1 MSGLAEVLLTLGNR
15 VSGSDLRESQA
26 TERLRRLGG
35 RIFIG
40 HSEDQVDQDVDVV
53 VISTAVK
60 FSNPE
65 VVRARSM
72 RIPVIPR
79 AEMLAELMRMKD
91 GIAIAGSHGKT
102 TTTSMIATVLAEAG
116 LDPTVVIGGRLAEWG
131 GHARLGQGRILVAE
145 ADESDGTFLL
155 LSPTIAVVTNID
167 PEHLDHYGSVAE
179 LEASFLAFINKVPF
193 YGLAVLGLDHPR
205 VRSLLRE
212 VNKPYVTYGW
222 SPDAQIRGQELGVA
236 RHGLPTTVE
245 VMSDGTKLGELTLNL
260 PGRHFVSNALASV
273 AVARELGIPFST
285 LAAAL
290 AKFKGVERRFEIKG
304 EFRGVLVVDDYGHH
318 PEEVRAT
325 LKAARENFQRR
336 LVVVFQ
342 PHRYTRTQA
351 LFHEF
356 LSAFDDADL
365 LVLTPIYPAGEEPI
379 AGVRSEALYQSIRKR
394 GHLEVRF
401 VPERDSLL
409 SEVVSLVKPGDLFLT
424 LGAGDIH
431 RVGEELIRHLQS

>member
-1 MSGLAEVLLTLGNR
+1 MSGLAEVLLTLGHR
-15 VSGSDLRESQA
+15 VSGSDMRESQA

-40 HSEDQVDQDVDVV
+40 HSEDQVDEDVDVV

-65 VVRARSM
+65 VVRARSI

-102 TTTSMIATVLAEAG
+102 TTTSMIATILAEAG
-116 LDPTVVIGGRLAEWG
+116 LDPTVVIGGRIAEWG

-205 VRSLLRE
+205 VRSLLRQ

-222 SPDAQIRGQELGVA
+222 SQDAQIRALESREA
-236 RHGLPTTVE
+236 RHGLPTIVE
-245 VMSDGTKLGELTLNL
+245 VMSDGTKLGELTLNS
-260 PGRHFVSNALASV
+260 PGRHFVSNALAAV
-273 AVARELGIPFST
+273 AVARELEIPFST

-290 AKFKGVERRFEIKG
+290 ANFKGVERRFEIKG
-304 EFRGVLVVDDYGHH
+304 EFGGVLVVDDYGHH

-325 LKAARENFQRR
+325 LKAARENFPRR
-336 LVVVFQ
+336 LIVVFQ

-356 LSAFDDADL
+356 LSAFDDADV

-401 VPERDSLL
+401 VPDRDSLL
-409 SEVVSLVKPGDLFLT
+409 SEITSLIRPGDLLLT

-431 RVGEELIRHLQS
+431 RVGEELIRHLES